1 MSEKENVVIEV
12 TEILDENTESTDKQY
27 IDENIDDLQNK
38 VFNQIGLTVLDNKLK
53 KKVVMNYNIK
63 ITILK
68 VLHLENKTRKHEL
81 SEP

>member
-53 KKVVMNYNIK
+53 KG
-63 ITILK
+63 
-68 VLHLENKTRKHEL
+68 
-81 SEP
+81 